1 MRPIFIAML
10 CVQVALVLV
19 VAFTVLTA
27 RTPAGSGR
35 PRPYWSSL
43 AIALVIASG
52 ASFQIADRHS
62 ADPVS
67 HLVEYGSALLMG
79 MGLMSL
85 LLLLRQRLGRDA
97 PA

>member
-10 CVQVALVLV
+10 CVQVALVVV

-27 RTPAGSGR
+27 KSPAGSTR

-43 AIALVIASG
+43 AIALVVASG
-52 ASFQIADRHS
+52 ASFQIADHHS

-67 HLVEYGSALLMG
+67 RLLEYGSAILMG

-97 PA
+97 AA